1 MSVGRRREAD
11 EARTRRVQR
20 THGPNDYNQDIKI
33 RVKSENEIEINPAGA
48 AKAMRGP
55 RGPRGRLALCS
66 PYLVRVKLLLWHV
79 LRRGEG
85 QRRATSAVRLAPA
98 PPAPCL

>member
-1 MSVGRRREAD
+1 MVSVGRRREAG
-11 EARTRRVQR
+11 EARTTNPRTQR
-20 THGPNDYNQDIKI
+20 LIIKI

-66 PYLVRVKLLLWHV
+66 PYLVRVKLLLRHV

-85 QRRATSAVRLAPA
+85 QRRATSAVRLPPA
-98 PPAPCL
+98 PPARACDPR